1 MSVSLQF
8 LGAARTVTGSKFLL
22 THRGTRI
29 LVDCGLFQGPSELK
43 DRNWQAFPVPAS
55 EIVAVVLT
63 HAHID
68 HIGYLPRLYKQGF
81 RGPVYCTR
89 ATADIARLSLPDSGR
104 LQEEFADYAN
114 RKGFSKHT
122 PALPLYTEKEAK
134 RACRLLEPYPFHEN
148 LEVAKGFTARFYMAG
163 HILGAAFV
171 RMYLPNGETILF
183 GGDLGRTNVPI
194 LKDPETIEFADY
206 LLVESTYGNRSHAK
220 DPPRERFCEEI
231 QRVIATGGV
240 LVVPAFAIGRTQ
252 EMLYYLCEM
261 ECERSHDPLIP
272 VYLDSPMAQE
282 ATRIYLQYPQLYDA
296 ETSEHLRRGENPL
309 MPRSLHTVVDATHS
323 KTLNSLQGPAM
334 IISSSGMAT
343 GGRVIHHLFHRL
355 PHEQNTI
362 LFVGFQ
368 AEGTLGRQL
377 VEGARSVR
385 IMGQEVPV
393 RARVSSIQSL
403 SAHADGD
410 GILDWLR
417 GFKKPPKRT
426 FIVHGEPEA
435 QAVLQERIRNEL
447 GWETTVPEYGDV
459 VDLKVSA

>member
-1 MSVSLQF
+1 MSLSLQF

-43 DRNWQAFPVPAS
+43 DRNWQPFPVPAS
-55 EIVAVVLT
+55 DIDVVVLT

-104 LQEEFADYAN
+104 LQEEFAAYAN
-114 RKGFSKHT
+114 RKGFSKHK

-148 LEVAKGFTARFYMAG
+148 LEVAKGFTARFHMAG

-183 GGDLGRTNVPI
+183 GGDLGRKNVPI

-231 QRVIATGGV
+231 NRVIETGGV

-261 ECERSHDPLIP
+261 ECEHAHDPLIP

-282 ATRIYLQYPQLYDA
+282 ATRIYKQYPHLYDD
-296 ETSEHLRRGENPL
+296 ETSEHLRQGQNPL
-309 MPRSLHTVVDATHS
+309 VPRSLHTVLDAAQS
-323 KTLNSLQGPAM
+323 KKLNDMPGPAV
-334 IISSSGMAT
+334 IISSSGMAS

-355 PHEQNTI
+355 PHEENTV

-377 VEGARSVR
+377 VEGADHVR
-385 IMGQEVPV
+385 IMGQDVPV
-393 RARVSSIQSL
+393 RARISSIQSL
-403 SAHADGD
+403 SAHADAD

-426 FIVHGEPEA
+426 FIVHGEPKAQEA
-435 QAVLQERIRNEL
+435 LQQRIRAEL
-447 GWETTVPEYGDV
+447 GWETAIPGYGDEV
-459 VDLKVSA
+459 HLAE